1 MDCLAPVADR
11 GGRAHGPGSGPAGV
25 FGEAKLR
32 APHAVQWLGALFVL
46 LAAMLASIQ
55 APETVPAQPERG

>member
-1 MDCLAPVADR
+1 
-11 GGRAHGPGSGPAGV
+11 V
-25 FGEAKLR
+25 FLGEGLR
-32 APHAVQWLGALFVL
+32 AVQWLGALFVL